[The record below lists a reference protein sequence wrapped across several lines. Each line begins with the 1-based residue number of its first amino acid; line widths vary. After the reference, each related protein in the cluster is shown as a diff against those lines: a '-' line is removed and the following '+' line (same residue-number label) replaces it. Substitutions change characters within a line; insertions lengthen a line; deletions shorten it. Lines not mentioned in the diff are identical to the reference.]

1 MGFVHGSDETG
12 NCDFIIFPKNNKYLN
27 EIKKDDLVRIKGQV
41 NKRIDK
47 YQIVV
52 SSIEKL

>member
-1 MGFVHGSDETG
+1 MGFISGSDETA
-12 NCDFIIFPKNNKYLN
+12 NCDFIIFPKYNKYLT
-27 EIKKDDLVRIKGQV
+27 EIKKDDLVQIKGQV

-47 YQIVV
+47 YQVVV